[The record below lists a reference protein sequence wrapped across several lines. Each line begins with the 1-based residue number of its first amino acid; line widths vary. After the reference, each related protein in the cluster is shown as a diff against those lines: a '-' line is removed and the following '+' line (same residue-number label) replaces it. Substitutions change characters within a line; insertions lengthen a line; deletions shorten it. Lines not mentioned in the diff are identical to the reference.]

1 MAIRCRP
8 VSSTFGASNDPG
20 RVGSRRAVLLL
31 IAAAALWSSSGL
43 LIKIVDWSALSIISG
58 RSMTALLVFLWYLR
72 RLELRFSRIELA
84 GGISYVGVQLFF
96 VLATKQ
102 TAAAN
107 AIFLQYTAPIY
118 LLFFGYWFLGER
130 PERSDWVSIPIIFL
144 GLVLFL
150 GDGIRFSGIQ
160 GNILGA
166 LSGAAMAAM
175 MVAMRKQKSEAP
187 ARMILLG
194 CLLSIAVG
202 LPSLARESFS
212 FRNVGIILFMGIFQM
227 GLPYVFFSI
236 AIKHLAALESSL
248 VLFIE
253 PVLNP
258 VWVFLV
264 IGEVPGPL
272 ALAGGALVI
281 GTAVVR
287 ALVSSRKKL

>member
-20 RVGSRRAVLLL
+20 RAGSRRAVLLL

>member
-1 MAIRCRP
+1 MATRCRP
-8 VSSTFGASNDPG
+8 VSRTFGASNDPG
-20 RVGSRRAVLLL
+20 RAGSRRAVLLL

-84 GGISYVGVQLFF
+84 GGLSYVGVQLFF

-287 ALVSSRKKL
+287 ALVSSRKNL